1 MKELD
6 IFIKR
11 LKKIG
16 IEITLIGNFPW
27 IYLDAVNGNKVTEK
41 FFGNHGFTIAF
52 HPITVDQEF
61 KFTDVTHIL
70 KIIRKYK

>member
-16 IEITLIGNFPW
+16 IEVTLWSNFPW
-27 IYLDAVNGNKVTEK
+27 IYLATVNANKVKER
-41 FFGNHGFTIAF
+41 FHGNHGFTIAF
-52 HPITVDQEF
+52 HPIRVDQEF
-61 KFTDVTHIL
+61 KFTDIAYMF